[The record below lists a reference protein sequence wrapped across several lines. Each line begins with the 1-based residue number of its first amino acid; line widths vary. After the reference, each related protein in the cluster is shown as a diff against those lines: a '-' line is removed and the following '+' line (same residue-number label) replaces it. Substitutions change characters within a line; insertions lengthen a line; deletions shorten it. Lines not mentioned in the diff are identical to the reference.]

1 MKNLK
6 RTPEMQKAIN
16 EAADAIFNHFGEVIS
31 FADTLQTMNEA
42 QVQLMELM
50 EINRRVAACS
60 DFHME
65 SVPTDDINTFVY
77 EVNEAYRL
85 LKPFAKLIGQVY
97 GNEN

>member
-1 MKNLK
+1 
-6 RTPEMQKAIN
+6 
-16 EAADAIFNHFGEVIS
+16 
-31 FADTLQTMNEA
+31 
-42 QVQLMELM
+42 MELM